1 MHRSPDQYIKGDL
14 LTNKTKVPKNEMILL
29 NLYYSYF
36 SGDDTL
42 VIFIVCE
49 HTTTPFTQYKSDGPD
64 YPQTIL

>member
-1 MHRSPDQYIKGDL
+1 
-14 LTNKTKVPKNEMILL
+14 MILL

-42 VIFIVCE
+42 VIFIVYE
-49 HTTTPFTQYKSDGPD
+49 HATTPFTQYKSDGPD